1 MKRFLVRT
9 LVGAIPLLLLILG
22 SLYYY
27 FLIRPELTGDLG
39 QLGKI
44 AFGTEYDARI
54 GRPQLDGS
62 MVRPFEPGAPVGRI
76 VTIGDSF
83 SQQEERGYQNFL
95 THRLGEPVT
104 NIRLIQGTDPEQAAL
119 DLLQAGFFDTLPEV
133 KWVIVE
139 SVERALVDRCLNLT
153 PDRRTAESP
162 LLREDD
168 AAGSDSGSGNGLL
181 GRAFRQSKDW
191 MLLNLGLARNPV
203 CTATLDRPCFT
214 LPERERTLYFY
225 KDDLDRLS
233 VTDAEL
239 ATVRES
245 LRTLHERFQARG
257 IELLFLMAVDKYECY
272 QHFIVDKTVD
282 NSYPQRPL
290 GSRLQALDSLEFF
303 VNPLPALRER
313 LEAGEQDLYMAHD
326 THWSQKGA
334 RLAADLLYEKIRLS
348 ESEQTADDENRPN
361 SPSPASDSLSRN

>member
-9 LVGAIPLLLLILG
+9 LVGAIPLLLLVLG

-27 FLIRPELTGDLG
+27 FRIRPELTGDLG

-54 GRPQLDGS
+54 GRPLLEEN
-62 MVRPFEPGAPVGRI
+62 MAPPFEPGTPVGRI

-95 THRLGEPVT
+95 AHRLGEPVT

-139 SVERALVDRCLNLT
+139 SVERALVERNLHLD

-162 LLREDD
+162 LLREEVQ
-168 AAGSDSGSGNGLL
+168 AAGPDSGNGLL

-203 CTATLDRPCFT
+203 RTATLDRPCFT
-214 LPERERTLYFY
+214 LPGRESTLYFY
-225 KDDLDRLS
+225 KEDLDRLTVS
-233 VTDAEL
+233 DAEL

-245 LRTLHERFQARG
+245 LRTLHDRFQARG
-257 IELLFLMAVDKYECY
+257 IKLLFLMAVDKYELY
-272 QHFIVDKTVD
+272 QHFIVD
-282 NSYPQRPL
+282 NSHPQRPL
-290 GSRLQALDSLEFF
+290 GSLLQELDSLEFF
-303 VNPLPALRER
+303 VDPLPALRER
-313 LEAGEQDLYMAHD
+313 LEAGEQDLYMGHD
-326 THWSQKGA
+326 THWSQKSA
-334 RLAADLLYEKIRLS
+334 RIAADLLYEKIRS
-348 ESEQTADDENRPN
+348 VEAEADENRPN
-361 SPSPASDSLSRN
+361 PDSAASDSVSCD

>member
-27 FLIRPELTGDLG
+27 FRIRPELTGDLG

-54 GRPQLDGS
+54 GRPLLDEN
-62 MVRPFEPGAPVGRI
+62 MTPPFKPGTPVGRI

-95 THRLGEPVT
+95 AHRLGEPVT
-104 NIRLIQGTDPEQAAL
+104 NIRLIQGAEPEQSAL
-119 DLLQAGFFDTLPEV
+119 DLLQAGFFDTLPGV

-139 SVERALVDRCLNLT
+139 SVERALVERNLHLD

-168 AAGSDSGSGNGLL
+168 ATGSDSGNGLL

-203 CTATLDRPCFT
+203 RTATLDRTCFT

-245 LRTLHERFQARG
+245 LRTLRERFQARG
-257 IELLFLMAVDKYECY
+257 IELLFLMAVDKYELY
-272 QHFIVDKTVD
+272 QHAIVNNAVD

-290 GSRLQALDSLEFF
+290 GSQLQALDSLEFF
-303 VNPLPALRER
+303 VDPLPALRER

-334 RLAADLLYEKIRLS
+334 RLAADLLYEKIRS
-348 ESEQTADDENRPN
+348 VEAEADENRPN
-361 SPSPASDSLSRN
+361 PDPTASDSVSCD

>member
-9 LVGAIPLLLLILG
+9 LVGAIPLLLLVLG

-27 FLIRPELTGDLG
+27 FRIRPELTGDLG

-54 GRPQLDGS
+54 GRPLLDEN
-62 MVRPFEPGAPVGRI
+62 MAPPFEPGTPVGRI

-83 SQQEERGYQNFL
+83 SQQDERGYQNFL
-95 THRLGEPVT
+95 AHRLGEPVT
-104 NIRLIQGTDPEQAAL
+104 NIRLIQGAEPEQSAL
-119 DLLQAGFFDTLPEV
+119 DLLQAGFFDTLPGV

-139 SVERALVDRCLNLT
+139 SVERALVERNLHLD

-162 LLREDD
+162 LLREEENT
-168 AAGSDSGSGNGLL
+168 AGPDSGNGLL

-203 CTATLDRPCFT
+203 RTATLDRPCFT
-214 LPERERTLYFY
+214 LPGRESTLYFY
-225 KDDLDRLS
+225 KEDLDRLTVS
-233 VTDAEL
+233 DTEL

-245 LRTLHERFQARG
+245 LRTLHDRFQARG
-257 IELLFLMAVDKYECY
+257 IKLLFLMAVDKYELY
-272 QHFIVDKTVD
+272 QHTIVNNSVD

-303 VNPLPALRER
+303 VDPLPALRER
-313 LEAGEQDLYMAHD
+313 LEAGEQDLYMGHD
-326 THWSQKGA
+326 THWSQKSA
-334 RLAADLLYEKIRLS
+334 RIAADLLYEKIRS
-348 ESEQTADDENRPN
+348 VEAEADENRPN
-361 SPSPASDSLSRN
+361 PDSAASDSVSCD